1 MKIISRY
8 MEDVS
13 WIKDYDFD
21 YIIYNK
27 GPELVGYN
35 TINIENIGNNQRD
48 IFHYIY
54 SNYDILPN
62 VMTFIQGNP
71 FDHCKKE
78 KFDKTINNKTFT
90 SLESYEDISI
100 GNSQKVDDDGG
111 YMEINNS
118 WYIKDKV
125 NTPSNGII
133 QSCQWNSFDDFMYNT
148 FVNYTPQHWNRFAPG
163 SQYIITKEIATHYSK
178 EFWLYLM
185 NILNKNNMIEG
196 HIIERSLWMIFQ
208 CKLEAIC

>member
-8 MEDVS
+8 REDVS

-27 GPELVGYN
+27 GAELVGYN
-35 TINIENIGNNQRD
+35 TINIENTGNNQRD

-54 SNYDILPN
+54 SNYDILPD

-71 FDHCKKE
+71 FDHCKKK
-78 KFDKTINNKTFT
+78 KFDETINNIAFT
-90 SLESYEDISI
+90 ALESFEDLINITNS
-100 GNSQKVDDDGG
+100 SQKIDADGG
-111 YMEINNS
+111 YMERNDS
-118 WYIKDKV
+118 WYISAHNRTYNQTCK
-125 NTPSNGII
+125 
-133 QSCQWNSFDDFMYNT
+133 WNSFDDFMNDT
-148 FVNYTPQHWNRFAPG
+148 FVNYIPQDWNRFTPG
-163 SQYIITKEIATHYSK
+163 SQYIITKEIANHYSR

-185 NILNKNNMIEG
+185 NILNANNMTEG